1 MFADFFELQIP
12 PEVCCNS
19 LQHTGFHICQNQRA
33 CIVRAASP
41 LESSRSKSRW
51 QGCNML
57 PGASLMLLFLSRSW
71 DARRS
76 YACKTFFGCTETC
89 MPTKHAVPCSMH
101 WNTKKRSKTCWTN
114 DYHNL
119 WNAREKEREKENNS
133 SLLIWFQ
140 IFKDSPNQPA
150 TQVAFTKNSQPL
162 SKKERPLHRQFY
174 QGMFARVSVIH
185 CSLKETEQVLN
196 GREWW
201 KQWKRK
207 PSSNL
212 MSGSAIGMYV
222 CMYVCMIVWC
232 MYVCMYVCRLCN
244 VM

>member
-1 MFADFFELQIP
+1 MFAEFFELQIP

-19 LQHTGFHICQNQRA
+19 LQNTGFHICQNQRA

-71 DARRS
+71 NARRS

-101 WNTKKRSKTCWTN
+101 WDTKKRSRTCWTN

-119 WNAREKEREKENNS
+119 WNARERERKRKTS

-140 IFKDSPNQPA
+140 TFKDSPSQPA
-150 TQVAFTKNSQPL
+150 TQVAFTKSSQPL

-185 CSLKETEQVLN
+185 CSLKEIEQVLN

-212 MSGSAIGMYV
+212 MNGPAIVRSQEEDQGPHAWIWCMMYDV
-222 CMYVCMIVWC
+222 CMDVCM
-232 MYVCMYVCRLCN
+232 
-244 VM
+244 